1 MTNRLSEFFL
11 MFYFTFHSRGP
22 PVKNSP
28 AIKESEYCHALIHR
42 KEGDMIG
49 ELGNLGFTTC
59 KFWFGKTGCHPLY
72 DTVKIEALKQA
83 ENIEHPI
90 IKNFVSQA
98 KYQTWDPETF
108 SDVCAKA
115 LETKDEKLLDYCN
128 SVSAFEWK
136 LLLDHCNLKTN
147 PNSL

>member
-1 MTNRLSEFFL
+1 M
-11 MFYFTFHSRGP
+11 
-22 PVKNSP
+22 V
-28 AIKESEYCHALIHR
+28 
-42 KEGDMIG
+42 
-49 ELGNLGFTTC
+49 GFSNC
-59 KFWFGKTGCHPLY
+59 KFWFGKTGYHPLY

-115 LETKDEKLLDYCN
+115 LETKDEKLVDYCN